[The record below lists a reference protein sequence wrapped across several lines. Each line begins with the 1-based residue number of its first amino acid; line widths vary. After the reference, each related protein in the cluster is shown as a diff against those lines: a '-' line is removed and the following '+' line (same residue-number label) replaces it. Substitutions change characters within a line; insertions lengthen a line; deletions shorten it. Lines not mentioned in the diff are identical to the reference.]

1 MIFLL
6 VALAAGA
13 SGYALLRAV
22 GLATG
27 RLPVDV
33 PLAWFTGSAWV
44 GLASF
49 TARGLLGIPSGAA
62 TALAVLALPFAA
74 WGAARRLERGRAA
87 GTSWGGNPEG
97 EATAR
102 WWPRPAWLF
111 APMAAWTVAVAL
123 GVTLHGL
130 DTPVHTDD
138 AFRIRAF
145 APILAASG
153 AWNGAARDAMAIAG
167 PVPTYVPS
175 LAWMLGAAVDP
186 VHVSASIVL
195 TFLAMLGLLVALGA
209 ERGVPEA
216 GWGAAFAITSMPF
229 FAYHAASTYSDAW
242 LGMFLAAAF
251 AFLVAHG
258 RTAAPA
264 DAGRAMLLLVG
275 AALVKRE
282 GELLVVPV
290 VAVLVAQV
298 AWGGRP
304 AWGTLRRLGLLA
316 GSYLVAVAARVV
328 AVGPG
333 SAFPFLRAAA
343 ERSTAASS
351 SPAGG
356 SAHGAMQAA
365 GPGAGEI
372 LLRAIFT
379 DGDLGLLWWVLL
391 ASLLLLAPRLR
402 RERLA
407 WPLAALALVLAETA
421 ISAIWLYPEF
431 TLNHGT
437 VHRSLLPVSAAAAV
451 WLAALLAAATRP
463 VTAAAPPA
471 PPGRR
476 GAAAR
481 RRSRGE
487 PRRRGG

>member
-1 MIFLL
+1 MTFLL
-6 VALAAGA
+6 VAGAVGA
-13 SGYALLRAV
+13 SGYSLLRAT

-33 PLAWFTGSAWV
+33 PLAWFAGSAWI

-62 TALAVLALPFAA
+62 TALVALVLPFVA
-74 WGAARRLERGRAA
+74 WGAARNLERRRPSAM
-87 GTSWGGNPEG
+87 SWGADPEG
-97 EATAR
+97 EARAR
-102 WWPRPAWLF
+102 WVPRPAWLF
-111 APMAAWTVAVAL
+111 APVAAWTVAVVLA
-123 GVTLHGL
+123 VTLHGL
-130 DTPVHTDD
+130 NTPVHTDD
-138 AFRIRAF
+138 SFRIRAF
-145 APILAASG
+145 APILAAAG
-153 AWNGAARDAMAIAG
+153 TWNDAARDAIAIAG
-167 PVPTYVPS
+167 PVPTYLPS
-175 LAWMLGAAVDP
+175 LPWMLGAAVDP
-186 VHVSASIVL
+186 VHVSASILL
-195 TFLAMLGLLVALGA
+195 TFLALLGLLVSLGA

-290 VAVLVAQV
+290 VAVLLAQV

-304 AWGTLRRLGLLA
+304 AAGTLRRLGLLA
-316 GSYLVAVAARVV
+316 GSYLLAVAARVA
-328 AVGPG
+328 AVGLAG
-333 SAFPFLRAAA
+333 AFPFLRAAA
-343 ERSTAASS
+343 ERSAAAASPS
-351 SPAGG
+351 GATPVRGALEAG
-356 SAHGAMQAA
+356 

-379 DGDLGLLWWVLL
+379 DGDLGLLWWVLV

-402 RERLA
+402 RYGLA
-407 WPLAALALVLAETA
+407 WALAALALVLAETA
-421 ISAIWLYPEF
+421 ASALWLYPEF

-451 WLAALLAAATRP
+451 WLAALLASATRP
-463 VTAAAPPA
+463 VTEAAQPA

-476 GAAAR
+476 EAAVR
-481 RRSRGE
+481 KRSRGA

>member
-6 VALAAGA
+6 AALAVGA
-13 SGYALLRAV
+13 SGYALLRAI
-22 GLATG
+22 GLSTG

-33 PLAWFTGSAWV
+33 PLAWFAGSAWI
-44 GLASF
+44 GFASF

-62 TALAVLALPFAA
+62 TALVALALPFLA
-74 WGAARRLERGRAA
+74 WAVVRRLGRGRTPA
-87 GTSWGGNPEG
+87 GPWGTGPEA
-97 EATAR
+97 EAKSR
-102 WWPRPAWLF
+102 WLPRPAWLF
-111 APMAAWTVAVAL
+111 APMAAWTLAVAL
-123 GVTLHGL
+123 AVTLHGL
-130 DTPVHTDD
+130 NTPVHTDD

-153 AWNGAARDAMAIAG
+153 GWNAGARDAIAMAG

-175 LAWMLGAAVDP
+175 LAWMLGAGVDP

-195 TFLAMLGLLVALGA
+195 TFLALLGLLVALGA

-229 FAYHAASTYSDAW
+229 FAYHAASTYADAW

-258 RTAAPA
+258 RAAAPA

-275 AALVKRE
+275 AAMVKRE
-282 GELLVVPV
+282 GELLVLPV
-290 VAVLVAQV
+290 VVVLLAQV

-316 GSYLVAVAARVV
+316 GSYLLAVGARVAA
-328 AVGPG
+328 VGLVG
-333 SAFPFLRAAA
+333 AFPFLRAVV
-343 ERSTAASS
+343 ERSSATAA
-351 SPAGG
+351 PAAP
-356 SAHGAMQAA
+356 AHRAFEVA

-379 DGDLGLLWWVLL
+379 DGDLGLLWWVLV
-391 ASLLLLAPRLR
+391 ASLLMLAPRLR

-407 WPLAALALVLAETA
+407 GSLAALALVLAETA
-421 ISAIWLYPEF
+421 ASALWLFPEF

-451 WLAALLAAATRP
+451 WLAALLASAPRE
-463 VTAAAPPA
+463 VTAAPPPA

-476 GAAAR
+476 EAAAR
-481 RRSRGE
+481 KRSRGA